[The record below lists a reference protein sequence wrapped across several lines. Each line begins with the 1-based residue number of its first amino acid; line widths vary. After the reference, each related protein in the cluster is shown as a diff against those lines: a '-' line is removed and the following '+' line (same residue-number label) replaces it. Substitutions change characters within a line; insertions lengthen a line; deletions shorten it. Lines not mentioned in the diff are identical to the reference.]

1 MQTLEDFKK
10 TATDRAFA
18 EVYAWKQEHCETYSN
33 FALDMMKV
41 MHNDFDC
48 IEHVFKMAVRYIP
61 LPVLVECQK
70 LFSSTVKETDE
81 SEDLLETTNN
91 VIDDLMALKG
101 YMTIAVSRE
110 DVEDESFLVR
120 EFGLSDV
127 DCSETD
133 ESRCYLPLEAEEDF
147 WDSLPSV
154 IQFIVFN
161 LAKGKTAEE
170 LSELIER
177 IMIAA
182 SWTLP
187 KVYCQIH
194 EDIHERKNSLLM
206 CALYYIMYDHG
217 FHKLALALGKT
228 SLSDKH
234 KTYVREGIKTV
245 IDKAVETSIRL
256 AYDKKSEWK
265 ETGKGIEDKELQQV
279 INATLATTKGK
290 HGRPILEKQT
300 HNLDDYLIGDKDA
313 LKKEILH
320 FINDMERIYDLAHLW
335 FVLKETKHLTD
346 ILYPTFHHA
355 IEKFTDRKFNPDRAS
370 RLAIKLS
377 NKTDREDFWRRKTS
391 SSVQSKKIVTYWT
404 KAFCMIH

>member
-1 MQTLEDFKK
+1 MQSLEDFKK
-10 TATDRAFA
+10 TTTDKAFT

-33 FALDMMKV
+33 FALEMMKV
-41 MHNDFDC
+41 MHNDFGC
-48 IEHVFKMAVRYIP
+48 IERVFKMAVQYIP
-61 LPVLVECQK
+61 EPVLVECQK
-70 LFSSTVKETDE
+70 LFTPTVKDVDD
-81 SEDLLETTNN
+81 SENLLETTNN

-101 YMTIAVSRE
+101 YMTIAVSKE
-110 DVEDESFLVR
+110 DFEGESFLVR
-120 EFGLSDV
+120 EFGRSDE
-127 DCSETD
+127 DYSETD
-133 ESRCYLPLEAEEDF
+133 ESRSYLPLDAEEDF

-161 LAKGKTAEE
+161 LSKGKTAEE

-194 EDIHERKNSLLM
+194 EDIHEGNNSLLM

-217 FHKLALALGKT
+217 FPKLSLALGKT
-228 SLSDKH
+228 SLSDKQ
-234 KTYVREGIKTV
+234 KIYMREGIKTV

-265 ETGKGIEDKELQQV
+265 ETGKGIEDTELREV
-279 INATLATTKGK
+279 ISSTLAVTKGK

-300 HNLDDYLIGDKDA
+300 HTLDDYLIGDKDA

-320 FINDMERIYDLAHLW
+320 FIDDMERVYDLAHLW
-335 FVLKETKHLTD
+335 FVLKETKHLTA

-355 IEKFTDRKFNPDRAS
+355 IENFTDRRFNPDRAS
-370 RLAIKLS
+370 RLATKLS
-377 NKTDREDFWRRKTS
+377 NRGDREEFWNRKTS
-391 SSVQSKKIVTYWT
+391 SSVQSKKIVTYWE
-404 KAFCMIH
+404 KAFSMIL

>member
-1 MQTLEDFKK
+1 MQSLEDFKK
-10 TATDRAFA
+10 TATDKAFA

-33 FALDMMKV
+33 FALEMMKV
-41 MHNDFDC
+41 MHNDFGC
-48 IEHVFKMAVRYIP
+48 IERVFKMAVQYIP
-61 LPVLVECQK
+61 VPVLVECQK
-70 LFSSTVKETDE
+70 LFSSTAKETDE

-101 YMTIAVSRE
+101 YMTIAVCKE

-120 EFGLSDV
+120 EFGLSDE

-194 EDIHERKNSLLM
+194 EDIHEGNNSLLM

-217 FHKLALALGKT
+217 FPKLSLALGKT
-228 SLSDKH
+228 SLSDKQ
-234 KTYVREGIKTV
+234 KIYMREGIKTV
-245 IDKAVETSIRL
+245 IDKAVETSIQL

-265 ETGKGIEDKELQQV
+265 ETGKGIEDTELREV
-279 INATLATTKGK
+279 ISSTLAVAKGK

-300 HNLDDYLIGDKDA
+300 HNLDDYLIGDKAA

-320 FINDMERIYDLAHLW
+320 FIDDMERIYDLAHLW

-355 IEKFTDRKFNPDRAS
+355 IQNFTVRRFNPDRAS
-370 RLAIKLS
+370 RLATKLS
-377 NKTDREDFWRRKTS
+377 NKTDREDFWRRKTQS
-391 SSVQSKKIVTYWT
+391 GVQSKKIVTCWT
-404 KAFCMIH
+404 KAFSMIH

>member
-1 MQTLEDFKK
+1 M
-10 TATDRAFA
+10 
-18 EVYAWKQEHCETYSN
+18 
-33 FALDMMKV
+33 
-41 MHNDFDC
+41 
-48 IEHVFKMAVRYIP
+48 
-61 LPVLVECQK
+61 
-70 LFSSTVKETDE
+70 
-81 SEDLLETTNN
+81 ETTNN

-101 YMTIAVSRE
+101 YMTIAVSKE
-110 DVEDESFLVR
+110 DFEGESFLVR
-120 EFGLSDV
+120 EFGRSDE
-127 DCSETD
+127 DYSETD
-133 ESRCYLPLEAEEDF
+133 ESRSYLPLDAEEDF

-161 LAKGKTAEE
+161 LSKGKTAEE

-194 EDIHERKNSLLM
+194 EDIHEGNNSLLM

-217 FHKLALALGKT
+217 FPKLSLALGKT
-228 SLSDKH
+228 SLSDKQ
-234 KTYVREGIKTV
+234 KIYMREGIKTV

-265 ETGKGIEDKELQQV
+265 ETGKGIEDTELREV
-279 INATLATTKGK
+279 ISSTLAVTKGK

-300 HNLDDYLIGDKDA
+300 HNLDDYLIGDKAA

-320 FINDMERIYDLAHLW
+320 FIDDMERIYDLAHLW

-355 IEKFTDRKFNPDRAS
+355 IQNFTARRFNPDRAS
-370 RLAIKLS
+370 RLATKLS
-377 NKTDREDFWRRKTS
+377 NKTDREDFWRRKTQS
-391 SSVQSKKIVTYWT
+391 GVQSKKIVTYWT
-404 KAFCMIH
+404 EVFCMIH